1 MKKKIQNVL
10 LVVISIIL
18 VLYFLEILLTIA
30 KINSTKDIEKKELTK
45 ITEKLGGKFR
55 NKYDEYFYQKKNNQK
70 LLVAV
75 NAAYR
80 DLNFFSNYLP
90 LGSIS
95 NTELLHCNENG
106 YYSKYQSDKFGFN
119 NNYNWNDEINIFEYV
134 LLGDSY
140 VHGACVNY
148 KDTITGNLQKLASGK
163 VVNLG
168 MSGTGPLLQF
178 ATLKEF
184 SKIIKTKKY
193 IWFFYDGNDFENL
206 NEELKNSILLQY
218 LNNENFTQNIL
229 NNQNK
234 SDIIL
239 KSILNDEIAIRINN
253 TKIKKNNF
261 QKLITL
267 HNLIRLKNSF
277 VRQIKKEKINKEFLL
292 AKYEEILKKSLK
304 IIKQQDAELILV
316 YIPKASVFVKN
327 NTKNSYQEINNIAAK
342 NNIPL
347 LNLEKMIKDNYRQ
360 PLELFPNLS
369 RSEVH
374 FNELG
379 YKFIAEI
386 VNNYSK

>member
-1 MKKKIQNVL
+1 MIKIQNVL

-119 NNYNWNDEINIFEYV
+119 NNYNWNDKINIFEYV

-267 HNLIRLKNSF
+267 HNLIRLKNNF

>member
-1 MKKKIQNVL
+1 MIKIQNVL

-70 LLVAV
+70 LLIAV

-369 RSEVH
+369 KSEVH

>member
-1 MKKKIQNVL
+1 MIKIQNVL

-70 LLVAV
+70 LLITV

-119 NNYNWNDEINIFEYV
+119 NNYNWNDKINIFEYV

-267 HNLIRLKNSF
+267 HNLIRLKNNF

>member
-1 MKKKIQNVL
+1 MIKIQNVL

-70 LLVAV
+70 LLIAV
-75 NAAYR
+75 EAAYR

-119 NNYNWNDEINIFEYV
+119 NNYNWNDKINIFEYV

>member
-70 LLVAV
+70 LLIAV

-234 SDIIL
+234 SDMIL

>member
-70 LLVAV
+70 LLIAV
-75 NAAYR
+75 EAAYR

>member
-1 MKKKIQNVL
+1 MIKIQNVL

-70 LLVAV
+70 LLIAV

-119 NNYNWNDEINIFEYV
+119 NNYNWNDKINIFEYV

>member
-1 MKKKIQNVL
+1 MIKIQNVL

-267 HNLIRLKNSF
+267 HNLIRLKNNF

>member
-70 LLVAV
+70 LLIAV

-267 HNLIRLKNSF
+267 HNLIRLKNNF